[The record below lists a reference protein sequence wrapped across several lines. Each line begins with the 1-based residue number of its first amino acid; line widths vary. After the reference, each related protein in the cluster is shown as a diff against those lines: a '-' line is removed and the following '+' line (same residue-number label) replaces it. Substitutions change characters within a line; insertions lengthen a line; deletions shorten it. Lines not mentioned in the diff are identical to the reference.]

1 VVEGKQRAKHEHYR
15 WRSLLI
21 VYRERAAPHTERERA
36 APSEKGAEKV
46 TTRNGKIKVRPSTSE
61 LHCYV
66 TIGSLYVEKL

>member
-1 VVEGKQRAKHEHYR
+1 MTELADSVQRKGRATD
-15 WRSLLI
+15 
-21 VYRERAAPHTERERA
+21 RER
-36 APSEKGAEKV
+36 KGRAEKAERGRESYEL

>member
-1 VVEGKQRAKHEHYR
+1 
-15 WRSLLI
+15 LLI
-21 VYRERAAPHTERERA
+21 VYRERAAPQTERDRA
-36 APSEKGAEKV
+36 APRKLKGAEKV

>member
-1 VVEGKQRAKHEHYR
+1 M
-15 WRSLLI
+15 
-21 VYRERAAPHTERERA
+21 YRERAAPQTERERA
-36 APSEKGAEKV
+36 APRKLKGAEKV

>member
-1 VVEGKQRAKHEHYR
+1 MTELADSVQRKGRATH
-15 WRSLLI
+15 
-21 VYRERAAPHTERERA
+21 RERKGRA
-36 APSEKGAEKV
+36 EKGAEKV